1 MIAEHTDRKSERG
14 ENDLTISGSVVGRS
28 DRSTLDAGTPELP
41 RDRVQEELAAFG
53 VPKSKRGARDHVVLS
68 RPSRP
73 SSGGAERRI
82 ENLAPDEWQPRYPAT
97 RRLSDRVPFAHAL
110 SGYDPDRVSGAD
122 YAWRVP

>member
-1 MIAEHTDRKSERG
+1 MHDARKSEQR
-14 ENDLTISGSVVGRS
+14 ECDETSSGSVVVTS
-28 DRSTLDAGTPELP
+28 DPPTLDGSAPE
-41 RDRVQEELAAFG
+41 RAADGVQEALQAFG
-53 VPKSKRGARDHVVLS
+53 VPRSKRGQRAHVVLT

-82 ENLAPDEWQPRYPAT
+82 ENLAPDEWRPTYLAT

-110 SGYDPDRVSGAD
+110 SGYDPDRIADED